1 MENESLGKSL
11 PRFLLPYVQQ
21 WADSSGLTLLS
32 RILVDEQFQGLV
44 EKYADELVTRM
55 SSSTPRNG
63 NGRGNGKRSAPRA
76 QSRDSG
82 ADANDLATLNDRVLA
97 LEAQQEMQQAL
108 FEALQI
114 KIQPLA
120 LALGFCPECA
130 VGIEGCPKC
139 GGRSKVGL
147 YPPDY
152 ALLEALIV
160 NPLAARGVPLSLK
173 KKKVSSTSRRSK
185 ATTTTRKESEHGRG
199 NDRGYRL
206 GE

>member
-11 PRFLLPYVQQ
+11 PRLLLPYVQQ
-21 WADSSGLTLLS
+21 WADRSGLTLLS

-44 EKYADELVTRM
+44 EKYADEVVTVM

-63 NGRGNGKRSAPRA
+63 NGRGSGKGSARRP
-76 QSRDSG
+76 QPHVTD
-82 ADANDLATLNDRVLA
+82 ADDGDLVTLSERVLA

-114 KIQPLA
+114 KIKPLA
-120 LALGFCPECA
+120 LALGCCPECV
-130 VGIEGCPKC
+130 VGIAGCAKC

-152 ALLEALIV
+152 ALLKAQIV
-160 NPLAARGVPLSLK
+160 TPLAARGVPLSLSENK
-173 KKKVSSTSRRSK
+173 ASGKRRRSV
-185 ATTTTRKESEHGRG
+185 ATTTTRKESKSWSQK
-199 NDRGYRL
+199 
-206 GE
+206 